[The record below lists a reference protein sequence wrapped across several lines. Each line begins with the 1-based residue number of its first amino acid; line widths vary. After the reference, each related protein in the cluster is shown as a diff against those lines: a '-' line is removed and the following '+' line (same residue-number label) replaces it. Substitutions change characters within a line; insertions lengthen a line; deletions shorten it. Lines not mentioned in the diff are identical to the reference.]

1 MSSIDTCWTCGN
13 SDIETVEKV
22 ALAIQQ
28 RHDDGSSFEREWAN
42 HHGLMRCDCDEL
54 IEFIRGRDKAF
65 WDGMNRSLEEA
76 INDETYQ
83 IDNIDIKTQAGLKMF
98 KYFNDNYGS
107 SVWGKVL
114 EGIRDIEKELS

>member
-28 RHDDGSSFEREWAN
+28 RHDDGSSFEREWTN

-65 WDGMNRSLEEA
+65 WN
-76 INDETYQ
+76 
-83 IDNIDIKTQAGLKMF
+83 
-98 KYFNDNYGS
+98 
-107 SVWGKVL
+107 
-114 EGIRDIEKELS
+114 GI